1 MSSTSPDTS
10 PDVSP
15 EEAHHVGYR
24 TYVNVWL
31 ALVGLTIVTVAA
43 ALADLKQLAIFTAIL
58 IATVKSTL
66 VLLYFMHL
74 RFEKKIFAIMFI
86 AAIVTYAIF
95 LGLTFT
101 DYSFRGS

>member
-1 MSSTSPDTS
+1 MASSNTTHSES
-10 PDVSP
+10 HEVS
-15 EEAHHVGYR
+15 YR

-31 ALVGLTIVTVAA
+31 ALVALTIVTVAA
-43 ALADLKQLAIFTAIL
+43 ALANLKQLAVFTAIL
-58 IATVKSTL
+58 IATVKSSL

-74 RFEKKIFAIMFI
+74 RWEKKLFAFMFI

-101 DYSFRGS
+101 DYSFRGP